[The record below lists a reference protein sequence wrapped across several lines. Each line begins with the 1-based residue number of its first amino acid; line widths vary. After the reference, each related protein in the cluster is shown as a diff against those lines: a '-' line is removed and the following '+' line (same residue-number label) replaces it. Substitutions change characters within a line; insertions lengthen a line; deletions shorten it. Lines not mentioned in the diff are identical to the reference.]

1 MHTSLAERELLRNF
15 SAAKLRKVESKT
27 KRIHSFFCRDGVSS
41 PSLMAKLRISERKL
55 ESRLHLGKTQIY
67 LVFLSVCTTF
77 ELRSKVLPLGNAQI
91 NLAFRSLI
99 RTFAHRMN
107 TIFIVLPILV
117 LLMFD
122 LGLTLRPADFRL
134 VVERPRAIL
143 VGLAGQI
150 LLLPLIGL
158 AIGFGFQ
165 LEAVFFLGVMLIA
178 CSPGGS
184 SSNVFSMLAGGDVAL
199 SVSLTMLSSI
209 ITLFTGPLVMSY
221 ATGLVGENQSITLPV
236 GNLLVQNIVLMLVPI
251 VIGLSVAMWR
261 EQLARKMHGVLKKLA
276 FPALI
281 LLASIFFIQNRETIV
296 REFPQL
302 GLAMTVLIL
311 LAMGGGVALSWMM
324 RLSGREQR
332 TIIIEIGMQ
341 NAAQAI
347 SIASSPFVFANDVM
361 AIPAIV
367 YALMMN
373 VILLAYVGIIKSL
386 RKN

>member
-1 MHTSLAERELLRNF
+1 
-15 SAAKLRKVESKT
+15 
-27 KRIHSFFCRDGVSS
+27 
-41 PSLMAKLRISERKL
+41 
-55 ESRLHLGKTQIY
+55 
-67 LVFLSVCTTF
+67 
-77 ELRSKVLPLGNAQI
+77 
-91 NLAFRSLI
+91 
-99 RTFAHRMN
+99 MN

-122 LGLTLRPADFRL
+122 LGLVLRPADFRL
-134 VVERPRAIL
+134 LVERPRAVL
-143 VGLAGQI
+143 VGLVGQI
-150 LLLPLIGL
+150 VLLPLIGL
-158 AIGFGFQ
+158 AVAYGFH

-221 ATGLVGENQSITLPV
+221 ATGMVGENQMITLPV

-251 VIGLSVAMWR
+251 LLGLALALWR
-261 EQLARKMHGVLKKLA
+261 EQLAHKLHGVLKKLA
-276 FPALI
+276 FPGLVV
-281 LLASIFFIQNRETIV
+281 LATTFFIQNRETIV

-302 GLAMTVLIL
+302 GLVVTVLIL
-311 LAMGGGVALSWMM
+311 LSMAGGVLLSWLM

-373 VILLAYVGIIKSL
+373 VILLAYVGGVKMMNARS
-386 RKN
+386 K

>member
-1 MHTSLAERELLRNF
+1 
-15 SAAKLRKVESKT
+15 
-27 KRIHSFFCRDGVSS
+27 
-41 PSLMAKLRISERKL
+41 
-55 ESRLHLGKTQIY
+55 
-67 LVFLSVCTTF
+67 
-77 ELRSKVLPLGNAQI
+77 
-91 NLAFRSLI
+91 
-99 RTFAHRMN
+99 MN

-122 LGLTLRPADFRL
+122 LGLVLRPADFRL
-134 VVERPRAIL
+134 LVERPRAVL
-143 VGLAGQI
+143 VGLVGQI

-158 AIGFGFQ
+158 AVGYGFQ

-251 VIGLSVAMWR
+251 VLGLLLALWR
-261 EQLARKMHGVLKKLA
+261 EQLAKKLHGVLKKLA
-276 FPALI
+276 FPGLVV
-281 LLASIFFIQNRETIV
+281 LASTFFIQNREIII

-302 GLAMTVLIL
+302 GLVVTVLIL
-311 LAMGGGVALSWMM
+311 LAMGGGVLLSWLM

-373 VILLAYVGIIKSL
+373 VILLTYVGIVKMVNAKS
-386 RKN
+386 

>member
-1 MHTSLAERELLRNF
+1 
-15 SAAKLRKVESKT
+15 
-27 KRIHSFFCRDGVSS
+27 
-41 PSLMAKLRISERKL
+41 
-55 ESRLHLGKTQIY
+55 
-67 LVFLSVCTTF
+67 
-77 ELRSKVLPLGNAQI
+77 
-91 NLAFRSLI
+91 
-99 RTFAHRMN
+99 MN

-134 VVERPRAIL
+134 VMERPKA
-143 VGLAGQI
+143 VLAGFVGQI
-150 LLLPLIGL
+150 VLLPLIGL
-158 AIGFGFQ
+158 AIGYGFQ
-165 LEAVFFLGVMLIA
+165 MEAVFFLGVMLIA

-209 ITLFTGPLVMSY
+209 VTLFTGPLVMSY

-236 GNLLVQNIVLMLVPI
+236 GNLLVQNLVLMLVPI
-251 VIGLSVAMWR
+251 VIGLAVAMWR
-261 EQLARKMHGVLKKLA
+261 AELARRMHGVLKKLA

-281 LLASIFFIQNRETIV
+281 LLATIFFIQNRETIV
-296 REFPQL
+296 REFPRL

-311 LAMGGGVALSWMM
+311 VAMAAGGLLSRLMG
-324 RLSGREQR
+324 LSGRERR
-332 TIIIEIGMQ
+332 TIVIEIGMQ

-347 SIASSPFVFANDVM
+347 SIASSPFVFGNDVM

-373 VILLAYVGIIKSL
+373 VILLTYVAVSKT
-386 RKN
+386 KTATK

>member
-1 MHTSLAERELLRNF
+1 
-15 SAAKLRKVESKT
+15 
-27 KRIHSFFCRDGVSS
+27 
-41 PSLMAKLRISERKL
+41 
-55 ESRLHLGKTQIY
+55 
-67 LVFLSVCTTF
+67 
-77 ELRSKVLPLGNAQI
+77 
-91 NLAFRSLI
+91 
-99 RTFAHRMN
+99 MN

-134 VVERPRAIL
+134 VMERPKA
-143 VGLAGQI
+143 VLAGFVGQI
-150 LLLPLIGL
+150 VLLPLIGL
-158 AIGFGFQ
+158 AIGYGFQ
-165 LEAVFFLGVMLIA
+165 MEAVFFLGVMLIA

-209 ITLFTGPLVMSY
+209 VTLFTGPLVMSY

-236 GNLLVQNIVLMLVPI
+236 GNLLVQNLVLMLVPI
-251 VIGLSVAMWR
+251 VIGLAVAMWR
-261 EQLARKMHGVLKKLA
+261 AELARRMHGVLKKLA

-281 LLASIFFIQNRETIV
+281 LLATIFFIQNRETIV
-296 REFPQL
+296 REFPRL

-311 LAMGGGVALSWMM
+311 VAMAAGGLLSRLMG
-324 RLSGREQR
+324 LSGRERR

-347 SIASSPFVFANDVM
+347 SIASSPFVFDNDVM

-373 VILLAYVGIIKSL
+373 VILLTYVAVSKAKSAT
-386 RKN
+386 K